1 MKKYWQLFIT
11 FARIGL
17 FTIGGGYA
25 MLPMMQSELV
35 ERHGWATE
43 QEMAD
48 YYALAQCTPG
58 AIAVNVSTFIGY
70 KIAGVLGGII
80 ATLGLVFPSIV
91 VIVIIAGFLQKF
103 RQSKTVDAVFYGL
116 RPASTALI
124 ASAGLT
130 VAMTVLVTL
139 GETISIHW
147 PALILAVVVFI
158 AMRCTPLKKLHPIL
172 FIAFSAVVGV
182 VLQF

>member
-43 QEMAD
+43 QEMMD

-70 KIAGVLGGII
+70 KIAGAAGGVI
-80 ATLGLVFPSIV
+80 ATLGLVFPSL
-91 VIVIIAGFLQKF
+91 VIIIAIAAVLGNVSELPAVKNAFAGIRACVCVQIFNSVLKLAKK
-103 RQSKTVDAVFYGL
+103 SVIGVG
-116 RPASTALI
+116 TALI
-124 ASAGLT
+124 FVAVFLGSVFLDLSPVWFVLASAAAGI
-130 VAMTVLVTL
+130 VLEQFRL
-139 GETISIHW
+139 RKEGERT
-147 PALILAVVVFI
+147 
-158 AMRCTPLKKLHPIL
+158 
-172 FIAFSAVVGV
+172 
-182 VLQF
+182 

>member
-35 ERHGWATE
+35 ERHGWTTE
-43 QEMAD
+43 QEMMD

-70 KIAGVLGGII
+70 KIAGVAGGVI
-80 ATLGLVFPSIV
+80 ATLGLVFPSL
-91 VIVIIAGFLQKF
+91 VIIALAAVLGNVSELPAVKNAFAGIRVGVAVLMINSVVKLA
-103 RQSKTVDAVFYGL
+103 KAAIVDWKAVIIFAAVFGGAVFTSVSPMIYIVAAG
-116 RPASTALI
+116 I
-124 ASAGLT
+124 AG
-130 VAMTVLVTL
+130 
-139 GETISIHW
+139 
-147 PALILAVVVFI
+147 IL
-158 AMRCTPLKKLHPIL
+158 LKAWEVK
-172 FIAFSAVVGV
+172 AK
-182 VLQF
+182 